1 MILAVNPIDDDEA
14 EEKKYG
20 GCDEIGH
27 GGNVKSKK

>member
-14 EEKKYG
+14 KEKKYG

-27 GGNVKSKK
+27 GGKM